1 MSGKKDKKDE
11 PHWLPYGY
19 IGAGILGC
27 VVVAFAIALGRANII
42 DAIIIGIAIGAIVI
56 GVKQLLERRRN

>member
-1 MSGKKDKKDE
+1 MSTEKDQ

-27 VVVAFAIALGRANII
+27 AVVTFAILLGRANII
-42 DAIIIGIAIGAIVI
+42 DAIIIGIAIGAIVV
-56 GVKQLLERRRN
+56 GVKQLLARRKSL